1 MALGKSFLAIG
12 YSLLVLLSGFSW
24 HVEEHHC
31 MGRVMD
37 RAFLGEAESCGMEEA
52 RAIFGE
58 SEEEGCVLF
67 STALDCCQ
75 DQTFAVEKQDEL
87 KDQVAPVVYLTPIA
101 PAVPAYS
108 FPIAPKAEQAPAKYR
123 PPPLPSGK
131 QRLHWLQTYL
141 I

>member
-1 MALGKSFLAIG
+1 MAIGKSFLAIG

-52 RAIFGE
+52 RAVFGE
-58 SEEEGCVLF
+58 FEEEGCTLF
-67 STALDCCQ
+67 SAALDCCQ

-87 KDQVAPVVYLTPIA
+87 KEQGVPVVYLLLPPLPVSDYLIPVA
-101 PAVPAYS
+101 RSFEQSPAN
-108 FPIAPKAEQAPAKYR
+108 YR